1 MSETVKDRSVT
12 LTIDGKE
19 RVFNIDAPVLPDWVE
34 DKKLASGD
42 FPYDKKL
49 GREEYEAEIEALQIE
64 LVKVQFWQQATG
76 QRIMALFEGRDAA
89 GKGGSIAAVRE

>member
-34 DKKLASGD
+34 DKKLTSGD
-42 FPYDKKL
+42 FSL
-49 GREEYEAEIEALQIE
+49 
-64 LVKVQFWQQATG
+64 
-76 QRIMALFEGRDAA
+76 
-89 GKGGSIAAVRE
+89 